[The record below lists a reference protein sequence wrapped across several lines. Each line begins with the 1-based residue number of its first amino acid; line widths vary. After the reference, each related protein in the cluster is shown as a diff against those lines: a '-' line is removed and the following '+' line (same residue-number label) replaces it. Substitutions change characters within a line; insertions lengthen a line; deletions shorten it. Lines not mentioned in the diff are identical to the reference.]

1 MQRLPTAHGVFRAEP
16 LPDGWQ
22 LPYGSYPRAQSLQGP
37 KDLRRRVEHSQLKI
51 PTGSEDVRLPIAFQG
66 RAGQSVRKPP
76 SSAMVTL
83 IKRPKKANSRVD

>member
-66 RAGQSVRKPP
+66 RAGPIGAEAAQFGNGNFDQ
-76 SSAMVTL
+76 T
-83 IKRPKKANSRVD
+83 PKESEFAC